1 MSTLPLPDLIALATR
16 IADAGGC
23 LADVDRATGKC
34 QSNARGRLRNAGC
47 YDLAAR
53 LAANGRRSVAAGA
66 GRRAFMERAAQRRA
80 ERWEEIRHFKAA
92 GYSPEHVAAIVGA
105 TPAALSRQAYR
116 AGDKTMGHWFDQA
129 VNRARAA
136 A

>member
-23 LADVDRATGKC
+23 LADVDRATGKSH
-34 QSNARGRLRNAGC
+34 SNALVRLTRAGEHALR
-47 YDLAAR
+47 DR
-53 LAANGRRSVAAGA
+53 LTRNGRRISAQGS
-66 GRRAFMERAAQRRA
+66 GRSSAERATRRRA

-105 TPAALSRQAYR
+105 TPAALSRQADR
-116 AGDKTMGHWFDQA
+116 AGDHAMGRWFEQA
-129 VNRARAA
+129 VKRARTAA
-136 A
+136 